1 MELIVFIYLF
11 ATYIMA
17 SIPFGYV
24 VGKLSGKDITK
35 EGSGNIGATNVTRT
49 IGKKAGA
56 LVLILDML
64 KGYLPVYLGK
74 NYFLFDDRILS
85 IIAITAVIGH
95 CFSIFMKFRGGK
107 GVATGLGVLL
117 ALSGKTAFIVILLW
131 LGSFLT
137 TGYVSFASIFAAF
150 MSWIIIFYVEGNIF
164 YTFSALFLSF
174 IIVMKHSSNIN
185 RLIKGTESR
194 FLHR

>member
-1 MELIVFIYLF
+1 MELSVILYLIG
-11 ATYIMA
+11 TYILA

-24 VGKLSGKDITK
+24 VGKLFGKDVTK

-49 IGKKAGA
+49 IGKKA
-56 LVLILDML
+56 
-64 KGYLPVYLGK
+64 VYFGK
-74 NYFLFDDRILS
+74 HYMYFDDRILS
-85 IIAITAVIGH
+85 MIAITAVLGH
-95 CFSIFMKFRGGK
+95 CFSVFMKFKGGK

-150 MSWIIIFYVEGNIF
+150 MSWIIIFYVEDNVF
-164 YTFSALFLSF
+164 YTFAALFLSF
-174 IIVMKHSSNIN
+174 IIVLKHSSNIN